1 MEWMAKDIKT
11 NSKRISDLRTGTI
24 NCVKCSK
31 MLGPFDW
38 RQSANVC
45 NCPLHQQIDD
55 FLVVRIA
62 SDKVNKIN
70 E

>member
-31 MLGPFDW
+31 MLGRFDW
-38 RQSANVC
+38 RQV
-45 NCPLHQQIDD
+45 
-55 FLVVRIA
+55 FEKR
-62 SDKVNKIN
+62 
-70 E
+70 